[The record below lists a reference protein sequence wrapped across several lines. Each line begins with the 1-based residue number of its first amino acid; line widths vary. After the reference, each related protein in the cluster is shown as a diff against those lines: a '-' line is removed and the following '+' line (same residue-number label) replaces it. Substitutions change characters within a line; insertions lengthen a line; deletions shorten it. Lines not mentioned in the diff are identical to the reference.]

1 MSQLEGRLLRFL
13 QRGSLLLVGG
23 FVVGIGL
30 SVSDTLF
37 ADRTRSPASI
47 EANRELGRLGS
58 RVEELEGK
66 LAVTDLKLE
75 RMTRIAQYSS
85 AYRIPA
91 NLAERIYDAALAEG
105 LHPSLGFQLVK
116 VESGFRPGVE
126 SNKSALGL
134 AQVRLATAQEVEP
147 AITRRQLLEPE
158 TNLRV
163 GFRILRRLLRQF
175 DNDLEL
181 ALRAYNLGPT
191 GAMMSFADD
200 STNARAAA
208 YAARVMKGVKGQR
221 APAPAPA
228 ATPDR
233 ADQTG
238 MN

>member
-1 MSQLEGRLLRFL
+1 MSWIETTVVRVL
-13 QRGSLLLVGG
+13 QRGSMLLVGG
-23 FVVGIGL
+23 LVVGIGL
-30 SVSDTLF
+30 SVSHTLF
-37 ADRTRSPASI
+37 ADRAAGA
-47 EANRELGRLGS
+47 ENLDANREIARLGAQ
-58 RVEELEGK
+58 VEALEGR

-75 RMTRIAQYSS
+75 RLTRVAQYSS

-91 NLAERIYDAALAEG
+91 NLAEKIYDAALAEG

-134 AQVRLATAQEVEP
+134 AQVRLATAREVEP
-147 AITRRQLLEPE
+147 EITRRELLDPE
-158 TNLRV
+158 TNLRI

-200 STNARAAA
+200 SVNARVAA
-208 YAARVMKGVKGQR
+208 YAERVMSGVKR
-221 APAPAPA
+221 ANPAPA
-228 ATPDR
+228 APDR
-233 ADQTG
+233 ADQDG
-238 MN
+238 PR